1 MQCNE
6 TLAYYGLSGLDERP
20 CRRACWGGGAWR
32 GLEVGLGSSH
42 PLCKRRTQ
50 DDVHFVAHHRADCG
64 TIFEHAYRAP
74 ESRCALARLLW
85 KSCRVRSELAC
96 VCACGCVVLLCLG
109 AHASPSLAPPLFVGS
124 LCLLVVFVTCSV
136 CVCVC
141 VALRVWS
148 YGLPGRRAASMHRR
162 LCDVKR
168 CDVES
173 MERGTEAGRGTGPN
187 AVTDAG
193 ESDTAAHAT
202 CARAR
207 GRGAQ
212 SVAS

>member
-109 AHASPSLAPPLFVGS
+109 AQPRQASPPPLCWFS
-124 LCLLVVFVTCSV
+124 LSFGCICDMQ

-141 VALRVWS
+141 ALRCACGAMVFL
-148 YGLPGRRAASMHRR
+148 GGAPRA
-162 LCDVKR
+162 C
-168 CDVES
+168 
-173 MERGTEAGRGTGPN
+173 TAGC
-187 AVTDAG
+187 VT
-193 ESDTAAHAT
+193 
-202 CARAR
+202 
-207 GRGAQ
+207 
-212 SVAS
+212 